1 MTELLNLC
9 VGSVKRF
16 TFSVRSEV
24 LDGLNRE
31 FVGKKGFI
39 YFCIPCY
46 KPCTNPW
53 KTVLQCISFERVI
66 HLNNKNRE
74 INSSLRAV
82 WYILARQ
89 NGPRAVLA
97 GENIPHA
104 RKDEFIGILVTL
116 ARVAR

>member
-1 MTELLNLC
+1 M
-9 VGSVKRF
+9 
-16 TFSVRSEV
+16 
-24 LDGLNRE
+24 
-31 FVGKKGFI
+31 
-39 YFCIPCY
+39 
-46 KPCTNPW
+46 
-53 KTVLQCISFERVI
+53 
-66 HLNNKNRE
+66 HLGEAITQLPKECPPSDIRE

-89 NGPRAVLA
+89 NGPRAKGPRAVLA

>member
-1 MTELLNLC
+1 MRVARGDVTPEQARVRGVPVGQRLRGQHGHNKHVDLN
-9 VGSVKRF
+9 KR
-16 TFSVRSEV
+16 T
-24 LDGLNRE
+24 
-31 FVGKKGFI
+31 
-39 YFCIPCY
+39 
-46 KPCTNPW
+46 
-53 KTVLQCISFERVI
+53 
-66 HLNNKNRE
+66 NRE

-89 NGPRAVLA
+89 NGPRAKGPRAVLA